1 MIALAL
7 IIATIAVVVVIAK
20 IYKIVSTAQSVTNA
34 LIVSIAIV
42 VVSKLIK
49 NLWQMMNNLPK
60 NNGIKNLVMCVDA
73 LNHQ

>member
-7 IIATIAVVVVIAK
+7 IIATIVVVAVIAK

-42 VVSKLIK
+42 VVNRVIK

>member
-7 IIATIAVVVVIAK
+7 IIATIVVVAVIAK
-20 IYKIVSTAQSVTNA
+20 IYKNVSIAQIVTNA
-34 LIVSIAIV
+34 LTVSIAIV

-49 NLWQMMNNLPK
+49 NLWQTMNNLPK
-60 NNGIKNLVMCVDA
+60 NNGIKNLVVYVDT

>member
-7 IIATIAVVVVIAK
+7 IIATIVVVAVIAK

-60 NNGIKNLVMCVDA
+60 NNGIKNLVMCVDT